1 MYSSRQRYHGLS
13 RYGWISSPARLL
25 GHAFVAQLYEDMPL
39 LVPVGESLG
48 NSWDCA
54 EYWYMS
60 PEDLQRKALVEKEL
74 VRAAL
79 WHACA
84 P

>member
-1 MYSSRQRYHGLS
+1 
-13 RYGWISSPARLL
+13 
-25 GHAFVAQLYEDMPL
+25 VAQLYEDMPL